1 MRTPLILASSSPYRR
16 ELLSRLRLQFE
27 VLSPQVDE
35 TPHHGESF
43 LQTAVRLAR
52 EKAVAIAQSH
62 PNAIVIGAD
71 QVASCEGER
80 LDKPGTAERALE
92 QLRLQRGKTSEF
104 ITAVC
109 VAAKAGHTVKEA
121 VVVTRVRFKN
131 AAALPD
137 GLLAHYIALENPL
150 DCAGAAKSEGLGIAL
165 IESIEGPDPTALV
178 GLPLIAL
185 TDLLKA
191 FGLSALSQDENQ

>member
-1 MRTPLILASSSPYRR
+1 MRAQLILASTSPYRK
-16 ELLSRLRLQFE
+16 ELLARLQLHFD
-27 VLSPQVDE
+27 VHAPQVDE
-35 TPHHGESF
+35 APRAGESF

-52 EKAVAIAQSH
+52 EKALAIAQSQ

-80 LDKPGTAERALE
+80 LDKPGTAERALA
-92 QLRLQRGKTSEF
+92 QLQLQRGKTSEF

-109 VAAKAGHTVKEA
+109 V
-121 VVVTRVRFKN
+121 
-131 AAALPD
+131 D
-137 GLLAHYIALENPL
+137 GLLRRYITLENPL

-185 TDLLKA
+185 TDLLKT
-191 FGLSALSQDENQ
+191 FDVSPLSQS

>member
-1 MRTPLILASSSPYRR
+1 MHAQLILASTSPYRR
-16 ELLSRLRLQFE
+16 ELLARLRLRFE
-27 VLSPQVDE
+27 VHAPQVDE
-35 TPHHGESF
+35 APYAGESF

-71 QVASCEGER
+71 QVASCEAQR
-80 LDKPGTAERALE
+80 LDKPGTPERALK
-92 QLRLQRGKTSEF
+92 QLQLQRGKTSEF

-109 VAAKAGHTVKEA
+109 VAANAGQMVREA
-121 VVVTRVRFKN
+121 SVLTRVRFRS

-137 GLLAHYIALENPL
+137 GLLRRYIALENPL

-165 IESIEGPDPTALV
+165 IQSIEGPDPTALV

-185 TDLLKA
+185 TDLLKS
-191 FGLSALSQDENQ
+191 FELSVLSQD

>member
-1 MRTPLILASSSPYRR
+1 MHTPLILASTSPYRK
-16 ELLSRLRLQFE
+16 ELLARLQLPFD
-27 VLSPQVDE
+27 VHAPQVDE
-35 TPHHGESF
+35 APHAGESF

-52 EKAVAIAQSH
+52 EKAVAVSQSH

-71 QVASCEGER
+71 QVASCEAQR
-80 LDKPGTAERALE
+80 LDKPGTAERALA
-92 QLRLQRGKTSEF
+92 QLQLQRGKTSEF

-109 VAAKAGHTVKEA
+109 VAAKAGQMLKEA
-121 VVVTRVRFKN
+121 CVATRVRFRS
-131 AAALPD
+131 AAELPD
-137 GLLAHYIALENPL
+137 DRLRRYIALENPL

-185 TDLLKA
+185 TDLLKS
-191 FGLSALSQDENQ
+191 FKLSALSQG

>member
-1 MRTPLILASSSPYRR
+1 MHTPLILASTSPYRR
-16 ELLSRLRLQFE
+16 ELLGRLQLHFE
-27 VLSPQVDE
+27 VHAPQVDE
-35 TPHHGESF
+35 APHAGESYI
-43 LQTAVRLAR
+43 QTAVRLAR
-52 EKAVAIAQSH
+52 EKAIAVAQSH

-71 QVASCEGER
+71 QVASCQGER
-80 LDKPGTAERALE
+80 LDKPGTAERALA
-92 QLRLQRGKTSEF
+92 QLQLQRGKTSEF

-109 VAAKAGHTVKEA
+109 VAAKAGQTVKEA
-121 VVVTRVRFKN
+121 AVVTRVRFKN

-137 GLLAHYIALENPL
+137 GLLRRYITLENPL

-185 TDLLKA
+185 TDLLKT
-191 FGLSALSQDENQ
+191 FDVSPLSQS

>member
-1 MRTPLILASSSPYRR
+1 MHTPLILASTSPYRR
-16 ELLSRLRLQFE
+16 ELLARLQLRFD
-27 VLSPQVDE
+27 VHAPRVDE
-35 TPHHGESF
+35 APQAGESF

-52 EKAVAIAQSH
+52 EKAVAVAQSH

-71 QVASCEGER
+71 QVASCGAQR
-80 LDKPGTAERALE
+80 LDKPGTTERALA
-92 QLRLQRGKTSEF
+92 QLQLQRGKTSEF

-109 VAAKAGHTVKEA
+109 VAAKAGQVVKEA
-121 VVVTRVRFKN
+121 CVATRVRFRS
-131 AAALPD
+131 AAELPD
-137 GLLAHYIALENPL
+137 GLLRRYIALESPL

-185 TDLLKA
+185 TDLLKS
-191 FGLSALSQDENQ
+191 FELSALSQG